1 MYDRKSK
8 LINIKTQLMQRL
20 CNLKF
25 LSDILTQQFTFD
37 LRNFSNTIYVQH
49 YKTTTQQL
57 TTDLCYDKEGLNS
70 QRISHCS
77 LLLTYVAKTDIKLE
91 TRFKITEK
99 FISGLFNALRHNIAG
114 AK

>member
-1 MYDRKSK
+1 MYDRKSE

-37 LRNFSNTIYVQH
+37 LRNFSNTMYVQH

-70 QRISHCS
+70 KNRHQTRNKVQNHREVYFWS
-77 LLLTYVAKTDIKLE
+77 L
-91 TRFKITEK
+91 
-99 FISGLFNALRHNIAG
+99 
-114 AK
+114 